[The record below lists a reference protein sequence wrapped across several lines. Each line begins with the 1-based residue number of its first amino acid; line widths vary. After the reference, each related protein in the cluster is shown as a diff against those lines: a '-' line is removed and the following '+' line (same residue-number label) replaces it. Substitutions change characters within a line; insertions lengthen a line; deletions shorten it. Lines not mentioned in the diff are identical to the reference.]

1 MFTGI
6 IQFNCSNDKY
16 LGDHID
22 NFALLLCKDF
32 PFNKNNMISYKLKF
46 LKNRRFI
53 IDKFEYLHT

>member
-22 NFALLLCKDF
+22 NLALLLYKDF
-32 PFNKNNMISYKLKF
+32 PFNKNNMIYYK
-46 LKNRRFI
+46 
-53 IDKFEYLHT
+53 